1 MKKMKLKSYVLPA
14 AYGIMCSLLVITLLL
29 IQTEETKE
37 VSNINDNYTY
47 VNSSIVSK
55 TVPTISES
63 SEKQVVISKPYS
75 NEKVTIYKK
84 YYSDNMEEGEIKN
97 SILFYNNT
105 YVQNTGILYK
115 CDEEFDVLSI
125 LDGTVIDIKDDD
137 TLGNIVE
144 IKHENNI
151 ISTYQGL
158 KNVSVKKNQTITQ
171 GDIIGKS
178 GTIKVDNGL
187 DNSMLFELIYN
198 GKLVNPED
206 YYNKKINE
214 L

>member
-1 MKKMKLKSYVLPA
+1 MKKRKLKSYVLPA
-14 AYGIMCSLLVITLLL
+14 AYGVMCSLLIITLMLV
-29 IQTEETKE
+29 QTEETKE
-37 VSNINDNYTY
+37 VSKNDDNYTY

-55 TVPTISES
+55 TVPTISDS
-63 SEKQVVISKPYS
+63 NEKQVVVSKPYS
-75 NEKVTIYKK
+75 NEKVTVYKK
-84 YYSDNMEEGEIKN
+84 YYDDKMEEGEIKN

-115 CDEEFDVLSI
+115 CDEEFDVISI
-125 LDGTVIDIKDDD
+125 LDGIVVDVKTDD

-151 ISTYQGL
+151 ISTYEGL
-158 KNVSVKKNQTITQ
+158 KNVTVKKNQTISQ

-178 GTIKVDNGL
+178 GSIKVDGGL
-187 DNSMLFELIYN
+187 ENSMLFELIYN
-198 GKLVNPED
+198 GKLVNPEN